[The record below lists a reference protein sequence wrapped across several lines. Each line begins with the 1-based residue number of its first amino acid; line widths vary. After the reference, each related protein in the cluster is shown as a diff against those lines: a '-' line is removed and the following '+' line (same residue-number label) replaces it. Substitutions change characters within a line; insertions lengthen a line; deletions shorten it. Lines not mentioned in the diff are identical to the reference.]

1 MQKKRKIEKENKAIT
16 LIALVITII
25 VLLIL
30 AGVTIAALSG
40 DNGILTNATKAKY
53 ATELSQYNEELQNYK
68 ANKLLENLEFEGAT
82 LISAENSLDY
92 NTKPKDETGNIYN
105 VITSL
110 KGSHFDGKLEVIKG
124 ELLLNSQNKAEIEVA
139 QSVGIAVNPY
149 EITDEGEL
157 VSSNGNLLLMD
168 ENTGTLRLP
177 ESVTS
182 IGEGAFA
189 DLEGLK
195 TIIIP
200 GTVKEIK
207 KEAFRGN
214 KDLET
219 VIMEEGVEII
229 GYNAFQGCPN
239 LTNVNMPQSL
249 KEIRNQAFDSD
260 SNIKQITIPSGV
272 KIIGSYC
279 FSSATGLTKVIIENG
294 VETIQTSA
302 FASCSS
308 LSQIELPESLK
319 SMGNSVFN
327 RCINLEIINID
338 PKNQYYVYENGMLL
352 PKDKSEILFISDKI
366 LKQSSTFE
374 IPSGIK
380 SFSAPINNYENITKL
395 IIPQSLNY
403 INIIE
408 IPTSI
413 SAIEVDSNNTNM
425 IVENNCL
432 YSYDKKTLLLCFTK
446 EKTVTL
452 SENLEKLEGFSFK
465 AASNIEEI
473 ILPESVKNI
482 ETQVFTENT
491 KLKTLKIGKNVS
503 YIDPIFKYMN
513 GNGEVIIDEEN
524 PYYTI
529 ENNILYNKE
538 KTELIAVIERIQGNF
553 IVPEN
558 IEKIGDR
565 AFHNQKKMTSIEL
578 PTSLKEI
585 GNSFNFC
592 NGLVEITIPAN
603 VEKIGNNCFASAVNL
618 EKIKINK
625 PANSIE
631 YSPWGA
637 MRGVRVVEWQN

>member
-68 ANKLLENLEFEGAT
+68 TNKVLENLEFEGAT

-558 IEKIGDR
+558 IEKIG
-565 AFHNQKKMTSIEL
+565 
-578 PTSLKEI
+578 
-585 GNSFNFC
+585 
-592 NGLVEITIPAN
+592 
-603 VEKIGNNCFASAVNL
+603 NNCFASAVNL